1 MSFGTK
7 SSPPPSPAPLSTP
20 TPTPT
25 PSSDGDVEVVPQD
38 AATDAATDSTDE
50 SVLADTDSILYQFLI
65 GDASSM
71 NARVGGWDMNPQE
84 VDSYSATWAPNGA
97 ADPYVGFDVDPYTNA
112 APESTNLNAF
122 TGDQNVNP
130 LSGVANGPL
139 LTPVVLDTSQLV
151 ASDGPAAASNPKNPP
166 PVQLPY
172 SADRTSAGSGTLDGT
187 PVAIYH
193 ATIDGVQYTEYYND
207 KLNIYQ
213 REAVPTSPPAPAS
226 PSLTPAPTPAPQ
238 VPSPALMPVPAQM
251 RSAAPTASSLTPS
264 SPPAGSWTT
273 AIGDFFAGIAGLFG
287 PSSVGPYLHPRTP
300 ADLGAGLTQMGQ
312 MNAAM
317 AQQSMQASG
326 VITRRTMVAAGLPY
340 AMVLGALAAPAVA
353 DAGAEGGLRLAA
365 RFPNATATALDVGNA
380 LTGTSVPRAAI
391 GVGGVGA
398 AAALKSAGSSAL
410 APPGLG
416 SGQPGAALPALASEL
431 AESLPR
437 VPSTAATSTEA
448 AALFQA
454 RDEAVGTASKLVQ
467 QELAAGSIQ
476 PAQAQARFGTWL
488 DALAKTN
495 VRQAVAEGRLPSTFV
510 TSPTVTLSRGYQ
522 RGWISAPDVWDT
534 ASGRAWDFMPAREPS
549 FYAHESL
556 YLGSDAFGRLD
567 PTGTTITEV
576 TPLFHLG
583 FRGP

>member
-1 MSFGTK
+1 
-7 SSPPPSPAPLSTP
+7 
-20 TPTPT
+20 
-25 PSSDGDVEVVPQD
+25 VEVVPQD
-38 AATDAATDSTDE
+38 AATDAAADSTDE

-71 NARVGGWDMNPQE
+71 NARAGGWDMNPQE
-84 VDSYSATWAPNGA
+84 VDSYSTVWAPNGA
-97 ADPYVGFDVDPYTNA
+97 SDPYIGFDVDPYTNT
-112 APESTNLNAF
+112 APDSANLNAF

-130 LSGVANGPL
+130 LTGVANGPL
-139 LTPVVLDTSQLV
+139 LAPVSLDTSQWIASNGPV
-151 ASDGPAAASNPKNPP
+151 PASDPKDST
-166 PVQLPY
+166 PVQMPY
-172 SADRTSAGSGTLDGT
+172 SADRTSAGSGTLDGN

-213 REAVPTSPPAPAS
+213 REAVPTAPPTPAS
-226 PSLTPAPTPAPQ
+226 PSPTSAPALSPP
-238 VPSPALMPVPAQM
+238 VPSPAPMPVPAQM
-251 RSAAPTASSLTPS
+251 PSAAPTAP
-264 SPPAGSWTT
+264 SPPTSSWST
-273 AIGDFFAGIAGLFG
+273 AIGDLFAGVAGLFG

-300 ADLGAGLTQMGQ
+300 ADLGAGLMQMGQ
-312 MNAAM
+312 MNAAI
-317 AQQSMQASG
+317 AQQSMQATG
-326 VITRRTMVAAGLPY
+326 IITRRTVVAAGLPY

-353 DAGAEGGLRLAA
+353 DAGAEGGLRLAS
-365 RFPNATATALDVGNA
+365 RFPNASATALDIGNA

-391 GVGGVGA
+391 GVGG
-398 AAALKSAGSSAL
+398 AAALKSASDSAL
-410 APPGLG
+410 ASPGLG
-416 SGQPGAALPALASEL
+416 SGRPETVLPALASEL
-431 AESLPR
+431 AESLPP
-437 VPSTAATSTEA
+437 VPSAAATSTEA

-467 QELAAGSIQ
+467 QELTAGSIQ

-495 VRQAVAEGRLPSTFV
+495 VRQAIAEGRLPSTFV

-534 ASGRAWDFMPAREPS
+534 ATGRAWDFMPAKEAS

-583 FRGP
+583 FRGL